1 MMRYALR
8 MRIFLSYASQD
19 RAQAEP
25 IRLALAAQGHDVF
38 FDRESLPPGDA
49 FDARIRQGIERSH
62 LFIIL
67 LSPDTVDAGSYTL
80 TEIDIA
86 RETWANPG
94 GHVLPVLIRPMPLA
108 TIPAYLK
115 AVTLFETDG
124 NLAAA
129 VSDRVHKIAL
139 ARRHALLRNRVLPL
153 FALTLIGIA
162 AWAYWKY
169 VGNTKGKDGSPAVLI
184 VGGNFMMGDDET
196 SPLRDVY
203 VDAFYLDTF
212 EITTSRYA
220 KFFTVSGSL
229 SPPDFWGEVDLQR
242 DGDLPVIGVNWYDAD
257 AYCKWAGRRL
267 PTEAEWEK
275 AARSTDGR
283 RYPWGSE
290 PPTLEQANFGKTSEH
305 PYRNGVARIG
315 ARAAGRSAAGIYDLA
330 GNVAEWTSDWF
341 AEGFDRSN
349 SRNPKGPQSSD
360 GKVVRGGGWDEP
372 AERLQSALRFHATP
386 DTHSDDIGFRCA
398 RDAH

>member
-1 MMRYALR
+1 MRYALR
-8 MRIFLSYASQD
+8 MRIFLSYASED
-19 RAQAEP
+19 RARVEP
-25 IRLALAAQGHDVF
+25 IRLALGAQGHEVF

-80 TEIDIA
+80 TELDIA
-86 RETWANPG
+86 RETWANPA
-94 GHVLPVLIRPMPLA
+94 GHVLPVLIRPMPLE

-115 AVTLFETDG
+115 AVTLLETDG

-129 VSDRVHKIAL
+129 VSDRVHRIAL
-139 ARRHALLRNRVLPL
+139 AQRRALLKNRVLPI
-153 FALTLIGIA
+153 FALAVIGAA
-162 AWAYWKY
+162 AWGYWKY
-169 VGNTKGKDGSPAVLI
+169 IGDTRGKDGAPAILI
-184 VGGNFMMGDDET
+184 SGGNFRMGDDET

-203 VDAFYLDTF
+203 VDAFYLDAF

-220 KFFTVSGSL
+220 KFFTASGSL
-229 SPPDFWGEVDLQR
+229 NPPDFWEEIDLQR

-275 AARSTDGR
+275 AARGNDAR
-283 RYPWGSE
+283 VYPWGSE
-290 PPTLEQANFGKTSEH
+290 PPTSEQANFRRSSEH
-305 PYRNGVARIG
+305 PYREGVARIG
-315 ARAAGRSAAGIYDLA
+315 ARAAGRSPEGIYDLA
-330 GNVAEWTSDWF
+330 GNVSEWTSDWF
-341 AEGFDRSN
+341 TESFDRSN
-349 SRNPKGPQSSD
+349 SRNPKGPESGN
-360 GKVVRGGGWDEP
+360 GKVIRGGGWDEP
-372 AERLQSALRFHATP
+372 AERLQSALRFHAAP
-386 DTHSDDIGFRCA
+386 DTRSDDIGFRCA